1 MGIVGLPN
9 IGKSTFFNLMCNMS
23 VAAENY
29 PFCTIDPT
37 DARVP
42 VPDDRFDWLVD
53 HFKPKSEVPAVL
65 STTDIAG
72 LVKGAAEGKG
82 LGNAFLSHIAAVDG
96 IFHLCRGFPGEKVGH
111 VEGSV
116 DPVRDLEIIH
126 RELLLKDIAALRAY
140 IVKHAR
146 NVGRNLGGKTA
157 KAEFMVCVKALNWV
171 LHGEFTGSADEWAAG
186 LMDVSKKAA
195 AAAVEEADAEA
206 EGEEAEAK
214 PLGRD
219 IRAAPWA
226 AEDIDTV
233 NKFQLLTAKPMVYLI
248 NLSMKQYTS
257 QKCKWIAPVKEF
269 IKARGCGEKLVPFS
283 AAFEQKFVEMGP
295 TAERDS
301 WLKEVGVKTMIPK
314 IIKAGYKA
322 LHLVHFFTCGADE
335 VKAWTV
341 RANSTAPKAAGVIH
355 TDFEKGFI
363 CAEVQK
369 YSDLHELGSEA
380 AVKSAGKLR
389 TEGKTYVVE
398 DADIMFFK
406 FNV

>member
-1 MGIVGLPN
+1 
-9 IGKSTFFNLMCNMS
+9 
-23 VAAENY
+23 
-29 PFCTIDPT
+29 
-37 DARVP
+37 
-42 VPDDRFDWLVD
+42 
-53 HFKPKSEVPAVL
+53 
-65 STTDIAG
+65 
-72 LVKGAAEGKG
+72 
-82 LGNAFLSHIAAVDG
+82 
-96 IFHLCRGFPGEKVGH
+96 
-111 VEGSV
+111 
-116 DPVRDLEIIH
+116 
-126 RELLLKDIAALRAY
+126 
-140 IVKHAR
+140 
-146 NVGRNLGGKTA
+146 
-157 KAEFMVCVKALNWV
+157 
-171 LHGEFTGSADEWAAG
+171 
-186 LMDVSKKAA
+186 A

-369 YSDLHELGSEA
+369 YSDLHERENSLRPEASSLRGRSREAPALSAWRSSAARWCDASVLFRSQLGPRRRS
-380 AVKSAGKLR
+380 SLR
-389 TEGKTYVVE
+389 ASCALRARRTW
-398 DADIMFFK
+398 
-406 FNV
+406 

>member
-1 MGIVGLPN
+1 M
-9 IGKSTFFNLMCNMS
+9 
-23 VAAENY
+23 
-29 PFCTIDPT
+29 
-37 DARVP
+37 
-42 VPDDRFDWLVD
+42 
-53 HFKPKSEVPAVL
+53 
-65 STTDIAG
+65 
-72 LVKGAAEGKG
+72 
-82 LGNAFLSHIAAVDG
+82 
-96 IFHLCRGFPGEKVGH
+96 
-111 VEGSV
+111 

-126 RELLLKDIAALRAY
+126 RELLLKDIAALRTY
-140 IVKHAR
+140 ITKNAR

-186 LMDVSKKAA
+186 LMDVSKKVAA
-195 AAAVEEADAEA
+195 AAAEEGEDAAEA
-206 EGEEAEAK
+206 EEAEAK

-283 AAFEQKFVEMGP
+283 AAFEQKVVELGA
-295 TAERDS
+295 TAERDA
-301 WLKEVGVKTMIPK
+301 WIKEVGVKTMIPK

-341 RANSTAPKAAGVIH
+341 RAHSTAPKAAGVIH

-369 YSDLHELGSEA
+369 YSDLHERESRCSWLCPQHKLQPALRSDHGPPVAPTPCGLLKRCALFRSQLVPRRQSSLRA
-380 AVKSAGKLR
+380 SSALR
-389 TEGKTYVVE
+389 ARHTWWRMLTSCSSR
-398 DADIMFFK
+398 
-406 FNV
+406 

>member
-1 MGIVGLPN
+1 
-9 IGKSTFFNLMCNMS
+9 
-23 VAAENY
+23 
-29 PFCTIDPT
+29 
-37 DARVP
+37 
-42 VPDDRFDWLVD
+42 
-53 HFKPKSEVPAVL
+53 
-65 STTDIAG
+65 
-72 LVKGAAEGKG
+72 
-82 LGNAFLSHIAAVDG
+82 
-96 IFHLCRGFPGEKVGH
+96 
-111 VEGSV
+111 
-116 DPVRDLEIIH
+116 
-126 RELLLKDIAALRAY
+126 
-140 IVKHAR
+140 
-146 NVGRNLGGKTA
+146 
-157 KAEFMVCVKALNWV
+157 
-171 LHGEFTGSADEWAAG
+171 
-186 LMDVSKKAA
+186 
-195 AAAVEEADAEA
+195 
-206 EGEEAEAK
+206 
-214 PLGRD
+214 
-219 IRAAPWA
+219 
-226 AEDIDTV
+226 
-233 NKFQLLTAKPMVYLI
+233 
-248 NLSMKQYTS
+248 
-257 QKCKWIAPVKEF
+257 
-269 IKARGCGEKLVPFS
+269 
-283 AAFEQKFVEMGP
+283 MGP